1 MNAIILQCC
10 VAHQNI
16 CTTFT
21 IVLTRY
27 SAIITSF

>member
-21 IVLTRY
+21 IVLARY
-27 SAIITSF
+27 SVITFF